1 MTEFPSALLHRSAEK
16 MRELAENAL
25 KSASGRWYVR
35 TPQGGYPQS
44 IADNASAILVA
55 DTYDGPGHDQ
65 STAPFIAAMDPRLA
79 LLIADWWDAIA
90 DDMGDD
96 EVVERGVAGI
106 GVLVLGRLFTPRKP
120 WTAAVAAARA
130 FLAEAV
136 GVDA

>member
-1 MTEFPSALLHRSAEK
+1 
-16 MRELAENAL
+16 
-25 KSASGRWYVR
+25 
-35 TPQGGYPQS
+35 
-44 IADNASAILVA
+44 
-55 DTYDGPGHDQ
+55 
-65 STAPFIAAMDPRLA
+65 MDPRLA